1 MDKKAR
7 LKKLE
12 DLFQNDEVAVKFST
26 REGCLEWSSKIA
38 PLLKFNALM
47 YEDFTSNASF
57 LKSDISLVLRRPAI
71 DNMINIVRMAIDEL
85 KVYIEGDQDKRDI
98 YVNEERLKTLRTIRT
113 DDFDLAKLIRL
124 LEELNECSQ
133 ADCHMATIMIVRAVL
148 DHVPPIFGFG
158 TFKEVANNYRGQGSF
173 KISMEHLENSSRKI
187 ADQHL
192 HGAIRN
198 KEVLPNKTQVNFSNE
213 LDVLLAEI
221 VRIL

>member
-1 MDKKAR
+1 MDKKTR

-12 DLFQNDEVAVKFST
+12 DLFLNDEVKAKFST
-26 REGCLEWSSKIA
+26 REGCLEWSSKVA
-38 PLLKFNALM
+38 PLLRFNALM

-57 LKSDISLVLRRPAI
+57 LKSDISLVLRRPAV
-71 DNMINIVRMAIDEL
+71 DNMINIVRMAIEEL
-85 KVYIEGDQDKRDI
+85 KVDIEGDQDKRDI
-98 YVNEERLKTLRTIRT
+98 YVNEERLKTLRTIRKNT
-113 DDFDLAKLIRL
+113 FDLTRLIRM

-133 ADCHMATIMIVRAVL
+133 ADCHMATIMLVRAVL
-148 DHVPPIFGFG
+148 DHVPPIFEYG

-192 HGAIRN
+192 HGPIRN
-198 KEVLPNKTQVNFSNE
+198 KEVLPNNTQVNFRND